1 MGRLRKRGFLAQRS
15 NGRSEDGTE
24 IRAGEATG
32 RAGCEGDPP
41 RHPAAVFGR
50 GKDPDR
56 ADWSA
61 RRGQH
66 RRAVPARGDCAE
78 PLLPLVEGISGGGE
92 ETPGR
97 RHGAGRDVGRGQ
109 GAAPGGQRVE
119 GRGGRADAG
128 EPAAQKK
135 RDWGWGG
142 RRMRYSATEK
152 LECVSSNLT

>member
-1 MGRLRKRGFLAQRS
+1 
-15 NGRSEDGTE
+15 
-24 IRAGEATG
+24 
-32 RAGCEGDPP
+32 AGCEGDPP

-78 PLLPLVEGISGGGE
+78 PLLPLVEGISGGGQ

-97 RHGAGRDVGRGQ
+97 RHGAGRDVGRGHTQ
-109 GAAPGGQRVE
+109 GTLPHRNGPLAMP
-119 GRGGRADAG
+119 RGTTVLVRMTDRFSS
-128 EPAAQKK
+128 PAWISESTFP
-135 RDWGWGG
+135 WG
-142 RRMRYSATEK
+142 
-152 LECVSSNLT
+152 